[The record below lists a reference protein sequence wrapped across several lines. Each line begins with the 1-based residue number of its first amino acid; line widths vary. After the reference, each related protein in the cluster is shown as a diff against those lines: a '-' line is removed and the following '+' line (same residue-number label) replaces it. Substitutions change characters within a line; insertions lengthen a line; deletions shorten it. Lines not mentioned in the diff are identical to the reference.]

1 MNLYIINIYYIM
13 DCQNRILERCV
24 LCKKLDFMRNPKEP
38 CVYKKVSGSSVI
50 FLILYVDDIF
60 LIGNDILMLD
70 SVKSSLSRD
79 FSMKDFGE
87 TTYILSIRIF
97 HERSK
102 SLISLNQIT
111 YIGKVLKRFNM
122 QDFKRGF
129 LPMSHGIS
137 LSES

>member
-1 MNLYIINIYYIM
+1 MQKI
-13 DCQNRILERCV
+13 R
-24 LCKKLDFMRNPKEP
+24 FHRNPKEP

-60 LIGNDILMLD
+60 LIENDILMLD

-87 TTYILSIRIF
+87 TTYILSIWIF